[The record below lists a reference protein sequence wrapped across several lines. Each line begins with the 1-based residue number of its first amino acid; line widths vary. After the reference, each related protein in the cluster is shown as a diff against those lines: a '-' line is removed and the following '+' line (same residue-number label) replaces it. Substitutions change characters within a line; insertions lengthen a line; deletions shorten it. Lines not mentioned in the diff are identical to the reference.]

1 MNKKTLLRAITAM
14 SLSAVMLAGT
24 ASCAGMPTE
33 FKEPAN
39 SYTVERQD
47 IENYISVSGNVEGS
61 NIVKVTS
68 DLNNKVKELNVEV
81 GSSVKAG
88 DILCIFD
95 STDLQNEYDTL
106 KASFDKTGEK
116 QQNLH
121 DINQRTLNNA
131 YTDKEDAVAQA
142 QRAINNAVTARD
154 NAYAKYN
161 NLAHKKDE
169 LYNQYLSYYNA
180 AYSGEYDEMAEKQAE
195 VAYSQYSQTE
205 AEYSTLGE
213 QLSTYDNA
221 VQDARDA
228 YNRTVKT
235 ADQAIQ
241 NAKDSIDAEK
251 FDSDSSTQSQLDKIK
266 EKIDKCT
273 VKATTDGIVTA
284 IDVAEGSFP
293 SASSIMTIEDNS
305 QLRIKVQINESDIL
319 NVHEGQKAVITTT
332 ATGDKEFIGKVDRV
346 VNIFSGQLSNAIT
359 GEASGGGYSAEIT
372 IDDTDNVLLIGMSAK
387 VKIILDEKPNVIAVP
402 YDAIVEEDDGTFSV
416 FIAQGSEG
424 AYTAKKIKVETGM
437 EANYYTEI
445 TSSTIKEGDIIITTP
460 ALVTDGGPVTL
471 DENYLEAKKTEANG
485 D

>member
-1 MNKKTLLRAITAM
+1 MNKNTFLKVIAAM

-24 ASCAGMPTE
+24 TSCAGMPTALT
-33 FKEPAN
+33 EPAT

-47 IENYISVSGNVEGS
+47 IQNYISVSGTVEGS

-68 DLNNKVKELNVEV
+68 DLNNKVKELKVEV

-88 DILCIFD
+88 DVLCVFD
-95 STDLQNEYDTL
+95 STELQNEYDTL
-106 KASFDKTGEK
+106 KSSFDKTGEK
-116 QQNLH
+116 QQSIH
-121 DINQRTLNNA
+121 DINQRALNNA
-131 YTDKEDAVAQA
+131 YTDKEDSVAQA
-142 QRAINNAVTARD
+142 QRAINNAITARD

-161 NLAHKKDE
+161 SLGQKKDE
-169 LYNQYLSYYNA
+169 LYNQYLNLYNA

-205 AEYSTLGE
+205 SEYSALGE

-228 YNRTVKT
+228 YNRTVKS

-241 NAKDSIDAEK
+241 TAKDNIEAEK
-251 FDSDSSTQSQLDKIK
+251 FDSDSSTQSQLDKLK

-319 NVHEGQKAVITTT
+319 NVHAGQKAVITTN
-332 ATGDKEFIGKVDRV
+332 ATGDKEFIGSVDRV
-346 VNIFSGQLSNAIT
+346 VNIMSGQVNNAIT
-359 GEASGGGYSAEIT
+359 GESSGGGYSAEIT
-372 IDDTDNVLLIGMSAK
+372 VSDADSILLIGMTAK
-387 VKIILDEKPNVIAVP
+387 VKIILDEKADVIAVP
-402 YDAIVEEDDGTFSV
+402 YDAIIEEEDGTYSV
-416 FIAQGSEG
+416 FIAEGTEG
-424 AYTAKKIKVETGM
+424 AYTAKKIKVEIGM

-445 TSSTIKEGDIIITTP
+445 TSSSIREGDIIITTP
-460 ALVTDGGPVTL
+460 GLVAEGEPVTL
-471 DENYLEAKKTEANG
+471 EENYLEAKKTEANG
-485 D
+485 E